1 MIARDDRLR
10 RGWEVERTRTT
21 GRSVSNR
28 RMVLFTH
35 PNDLGRTRFGVAAGK
50 RLGNAVR
57 RNRAKRLMREA
68 LRLCAPGVAPGHD
81 VFVIARG
88 GLRPEDTLAD
98 VQKDM
103 RYLLRRAGLTAPAAG
118 PVPAQPST
126 APSDA
131 TTRTPSDA
139 PARPTES

>member
-1 MIARDDRLR
+1 MIAREDRLR
-10 RGWEVERTRTT
+10 RGWEVERTRAT

-35 PNDLGRTRFGVAAGK
+35 PNDLGHTRFGVAAGK

-68 LRLCAPGVAPGHD
+68 LRLCAPDVAPGHD

-98 VQKDM
+98 VQHDL
-103 RYLLRRAGLTAPAAG
+103 RHLLRRAGLNAPAPQA
-118 PVPAQPST
+118 AAST
-126 APSDA
+126 P
-131 TTRTPSDA
+131 TDA
-139 PARPTES
+139 PERPAGS